1 MAKAGLIL
9 EELFGQMPRELAED
23 YDNVGLLAGSGTSD
37 VSTVLC
43 ALDLNSRVID
53 EAVEADAQLIVTHHP
68 ILFRGRKNLCED
80 DPEGALLAKLVR
92 AKLALIAMHT
102 NFDSAQD
109 GVNDALAERLG
120 LKNVQALESGMRMGE
135 IEMAGLAELA
145 GHIENALGG
154 VVRRYGEAGRRVRRV
169 AVMGGSGGSY
179 AHIALEAGAD
189 VFVTGETGYHNALD
203 MYDRGL
209 CVLEAG
215 HAATELPAVGLLAEK
230 LRGLG
235 LGLDVHIS
243 AVESFR

>member
-23 YDNVGLLAGSGTSD
+23 YDNVGLLAGSRTSD
-37 VSTVLC
+37 ISTVLC

-53 EAVEADAQLIVTHHP
+53 EAMEAGAQLIVTHHP

-135 IEMAGLAELA
+135 IEMEGLAELA

>member
-9 EELFGQMPRELAED
+9 EELFCQMPMELAED
-23 YDNVGLLAGSGTSD
+23 YDNVGLLAGSRMSE

-53 EAVEADAQLIVTHHP
+53 EAVEAGAQLIVTHHP

-102 NFDSAQD
+102 NFDSARE
-109 GVNDALAERLG
+109 GVNDALACRLG
-120 LKNVQALESGMRMGE
+120 IRNVQTLESGMRIGDIGPME
-135 IEMAGLAELA
+135 LAELA
-145 GHIENALGG
+145 AHIENTLGG

-215 HAATELPAVGLLAEK
+215 HAATELPAIGLLAEK

-235 LGLDVHIS
+235 LGLDVYVS
-243 AVESFR
+243 AVETFR

>member
-23 YDNVGLLAGSGTSD
+23 YDNVGLLAGSRTSD

-53 EAVEADAQLIVTHHP
+53 EAVEAGAQLIVTHHP

-154 VVRRYGEAGRRVRRV
+154 VVRRYGDAGRRVRRV

-189 VFVTGETGYHNALD
+189 VFVTGETGYHYALD

-215 HAATELPAVGLLAEK
+215 HAATELPALGLLAEK

-243 AVESFR
+243 EVESFR

>member
-9 EELFGQMPRELAED
+9 EELFGQMPRELVED

-53 EAVEADAQLIVTHHP
+53 EAVEAGAQLIVTHHP
-68 ILFRGRKNLCED
+68 ILFRSRKNLCED

-135 IEMAGLAELA
+135 IEMEGLAELA

>member
-9 EELFGQMPRELAED
+9 EGLFAQMSRELAED
-23 YDNVGLLAGSGTSD
+23 YDNVGLLAGSRMSE
-37 VSTVLC
+37 VSTALC

-53 EAVEADAQLIVTHHP
+53 EAVEGNAQLIVTHHP

-92 AKLALIAMHT
+92 ARLALIVMHT

-109 GVNDALAERLG
+109 GVNDALASRLG
-120 LKNVQALESGMRMGE
+120 LKNVQTLESGMRMGE
-135 IEMAGLAELA
+135 IEVTGLAELA
-145 GHIENALGG
+145 VHIENTLGG
-154 VVRRYGEAGRRVRRV
+154 VVRRYGEAGRRVHRV

-179 AHIALEAGAD
+179 AHIALDAGAD

-209 CVLEAG
+209 SVLEAG

-235 LGLDVHIS
+235 LGLDVNVS
-243 AVESFR
+243 AVETFR

>member
-135 IEMAGLAELA
+135 IEMEGLAELA